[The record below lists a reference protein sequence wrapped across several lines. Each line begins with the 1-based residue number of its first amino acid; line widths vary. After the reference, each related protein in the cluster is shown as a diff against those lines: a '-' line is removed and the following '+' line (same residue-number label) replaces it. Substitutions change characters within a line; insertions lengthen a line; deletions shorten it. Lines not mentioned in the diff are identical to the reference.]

1 MSVSNAGSSFL
12 TPNQLNSAAASGA
25 IQPGQMVL
33 VPASLFASGQ
43 VDTTQF
49 QPVYNFDPNSM
60 QGPDPFGQ
68 QNTGSP
74 FTLGGQNEPTLPNGN
89 SVQTT
94 TGQNQL
100 SPAFPMVFQMMQ
112 MMISMMMQM
121 MTMMQNNIGNT
132 TGNNTNNGNN
142 TNHSTI
148 NFNDDA
154 SLKARQHQLLGGKS
168 KELDALLKIVD
179 SNDDESPKTEKAK
192 QKISQL
198 WSKMNGDSV
207 SLPEYM
213 LLQDIRHTN
222 AVTGSLKVIQK
233 SMSPNEP
240 EYKQINQRLNKLNAI
255 KSAYIEAAIA
265 NEKAISAQ

>member
-1 MSVSNAGSSFL
+1 MSVLNTGSSFL
-12 TPNQLNSAAASGA
+12 TPNQLNSAAANGA

-49 QPVYNFDPNSM
+49 RPVYNFDPSSM
-60 QGPDPFGQ
+60 QSSDPFGQ

-74 FTLGGQNEPTLPNGN
+74 FTLGGQNEPRLPNGN
-89 SVQTT
+89 NVPTT

-100 SPAFPMVFQMMQ
+100 SAAFPMVFQMMQ

-132 TGNNTNNGNN
+132 PKNNTNKP
-142 TNHSTI
+142 TI
-148 NFNDDA
+148 NFNSDA

-179 SNDDESPKTEKAK
+179 SNDAESPKTEKAK
-192 QKISQL
+192 QKISEL
-198 WSKMNGDSV
+198 WSKMDGDSV
-207 SLPEYM
+207 SLPQYM
-213 LLQDIRHTN
+213 LLQDIRQTN
-222 AVTGSLKVIQK
+222 AVTASLKTIQK

-240 EYKQINQRLNKLNAI
+240 EYKQINQRINKLNSI
-255 KSAYIEAAIA
+255 KNTYIEAAIA
-265 NEKAISAQ
+265 NEKAISVQ